1 MLARTFKTAAELG
14 IQEHEAN
21 ALQTVLYMLEDGEIK
36 QSLLYMGAWTYE
48 HSCGTTHCIAGWAN
62 VIDGNSF
69 PEISGFTSLKAY
81 IELKDRL
88 PNELSRLFGM
98 DNPKMS
104 SAAPDVAIES
114 LRHYLE
120 TGICNR
126 K

>member
-14 IQEHEAN
+14 IPEHEAH

-36 QSLLYMGAWTYE
+36 LESLYMGSWTVTT
-48 HSCGTTHCIAGWAN
+48 SCGTTHCIAGWAN
-62 VIDGNSF
+62 TVDERAF
-69 PEISGFTSLKAY
+69 REIAKDVRIGDY
-81 IELKDRL
+81 IRLKDRI
-88 PNELSRLFGM
+88 PTELCLLFGM
-98 DNPKMS
+98 DNIKMS
-104 SAAPDVAIES
+104 RAEPGEATES